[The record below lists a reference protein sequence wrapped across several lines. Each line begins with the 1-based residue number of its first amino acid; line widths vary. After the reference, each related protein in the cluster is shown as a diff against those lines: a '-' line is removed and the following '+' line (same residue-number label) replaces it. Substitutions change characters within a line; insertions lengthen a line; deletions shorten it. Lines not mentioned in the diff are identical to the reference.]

1 MTAFDF
7 DLLEHQ
13 RAESYARAVLADAGP
28 YPSMDGETPP
38 LTPIRSYMSPI
49 DTSPTNSYREHLRR
63 RTSSFSSNHSRSP
76 LTPRKH
82 RFSDASHLSHDGD
95 GGEGM
100 VKTGNLADE
109 LDQLDDDMEEDEE
122 AMEGAATGHR
132 EGDNDTRDSG
142 IDVTYSS
149 KKNSPH
155 VPNFSKPFGGVAERA
170 DEGGK
175 QDELSPELDE
185 MMNSVAR
192 MASYASTSEDPLI
205 PRTIASLQDLG
216 NQSSLEAS
224 TQRFI
229 TSTNSISAHL
239 VAQSKSFQNV
249 STALFSPFFS
259 YTSWLDPQA
268 IEEIIPLVDE
278 LLQSLPF
285 PDPAPLQGMQK
296 LERETSNMLQTLSH
310 LTDTLQMGK
319 QITSTAARHLR
330 TTQTMVAELRRERER
345 GELARHELMKNNAEE
360 SLKRRRYAGECRDVQ
375 DGFEM
380 ECERL
385 RAGLLVE
392 GGLIAA

>member
-1 MTAFDF
+1 
-7 DLLEHQ
+7 
-13 RAESYARAVLADAGP
+13 
-28 YPSMDGETPP
+28 
-38 LTPIRSYMSPI
+38 MSPI

-76 LTPRKH
+76 ITPRKH

-95 GGEGM
+95 GNCGDSM
-100 VKTGNLADE
+100 LKTGNLADE
-109 LDQLDDDMEEDEE
+109 LDQLDDDVEDEGEDEE
-122 AMEGAATGHR
+122 EMEGTMNRQR
-132 EGDNDTRDSG
+132 ECEKDTRDSG

-155 VPNFSKPFGGVAERA
+155 VRNFSKPFGGAAEGP
-170 DEGGK
+170 DEGET
-175 QDELSPELDE
+175 QDELTPELE
-185 MMNSVAR
+185 ELMNNVAR
-192 MASYASTSEDPLI
+192 MASHASNSEDPLI
-205 PRTIASLQDLG
+205 ARTIASLQDLG

-229 TSTNSISAHL
+229 TSTNSITAHL
-239 VAQSKSFQNV
+239 IAQSRSFQNV

-259 YTSWLDPQA
+259 YTTLPDPQA

-296 LERETSNMLQTLSH
+296 LERETSNMMQTLSH

-319 QITSTAARHLR
+319 QMTSTAARHLR

-345 GELARHELMKNNAEE
+345 AEFARHELNNTNSEE
-360 SLKRRRYAGECRDVQ
+360 NLKRRRCAGECRDVQ

-385 RAGLLVE
+385 RASLLVE